1 MQQLSSSPHLPLSK
15 GRPHKKGEVPPM
27 NFLRRAALSVLA
39 SVLMA
44 GVMFSQ
50 TQITTGVIQGTV
62 LDPSGAVIPSASV
75 EAHNLDTNVR
85 QAAVSDEN
93 GRFSF
98 LALSAGNYEVT
109 AKKDGFSTIVAQ
121 GIDLTVGQARNLNFT
136 MKISTA
142 GETITVVATANID
155 VTATESSS
163 TLNQYTVEQTPILGR
178 KFEDLLTLT
187 PGVAVTQGPDGD
199 EISFAGQRGIFNNIS
214 LDGGDYNN
222 GFFGEQVGGQRAAI
236 DITLDAV
243 KEFQVVATGAT
254 AEFGRTAGGVV
265 NVITKSGTDQLHGS
279 LFHYQRLEALS
290 ADTSDGKPL
299 QNFHREQF
307 GGTFGG
313 PIIKQKMFYFGAVEQ
328 ILENLDRPNLSA
340 AVGTCPVA
348 SPVIGTV
355 AQDALI
361 SGNTEC
367 QRLALLNFFKSGPL
381 NLSQD
386 EGVPVK
392 HQIHNTAILGK
403 YDWNVNSANNLSASY
418 NFDRSNNANQTFD
431 VPTYGTS
438 ANGTEGPGKINSV
451 NFNLFTTVSDKKVNE
466 GHFSFS
472 REDRP
477 RAATTSK
484 IPADT
489 AMGFGPTFR
498 FGHPFFLEPTVDET
512 FKRIQVRDNF
522 SIVSGSH
529 TVKLG
534 GEFLHSNNAQVFRG
548 FFQGRYIFDS
558 VAGFL
563 HYASPASLGN
573 GFGPAAAECSDG
585 SFVNQGQMCPDK
597 FVATAGPLLL
607 YLQGAGTGLTNLTP
621 GASDINNENY
631 ALFVQDKW
639 QVRPN
644 LTLNYGLRWEA
655 QMFPDPVIPPSK
667 TAYGQNLADPLFPST
682 GKIPN
687 AAKMFQPRIGLAWDV
702 RNNQKSLIRASWGIY
717 NAQQNMLTQVGAITT
732 NGVQQQT
739 LFAGDVSTCP
749 LNPAPADGTCP
760 GVPQTYQQVFI
771 SPNGPKPQWPS
782 PIPFAPAANG
792 GFPFQPGITVFD
804 RNYANPRTYAANFAF
819 QQELAASWTGYLDLT
834 YSQGVHLTRFVNPNT
849 GAALPLK
856 STDNVDTVSYAPGPF
871 NNLGA
876 ITDTQ
881 SSAHS
886 LYRGLTIGAR
896 KRFSQNFQ
904 MEANYVLSEDLDD
917 DSNERDPFT
926 FRYFNRFDFRRDYS
940 FSDRDERHKFN
951 LFGYMKLPYGFE
963 FSPRIQAHTAQPITD
978 NPLGTGTG
986 APCSENNSVTRVVNG
1001 IDCGRNHL
1009 RKDNGFFTF
1018 DWRGTRPFHFGDRY
1032 QLIPQIE
1039 MFNSFNNKNNV
1050 NPLVTPGLF
1059 NFDGFL
1065 RQGVGDPLEMQLSV
1079 KFAF

>member
-1 MQQLSSSPHLPLSK
+1 M
-15 GRPHKKGEVPPM
+15 
-27 NFLRRAALSVLA
+27 A
-39 SVLMA
+39 SV
-44 GVMFSQ
+44 MFTQ

-85 QAAVSDEN
+85 QAARSDEN

-98 LALSAGNYEVT
+98 LALPAGNYELT

-136 MKISTA
+136 MKVSTA
-142 GETITVVATANID
+142 GETVTVTDSTNID
-155 VTATESSS
+155 VTATESST
-163 TLNQYTVEQTPILGR
+163 TLNQYTVAQTPILGR

-279 LFHYQRLEALS
+279 LFHYQRLESLS
-290 ADTSDGKPL
+290 ANTSDGKPL
-299 QNFHREQF
+299 QDFHREQF
-307 GGTFGG
+307 GGTVGG

-328 ILENLDRPNLSA
+328 ILENLTRPNLSA
-340 AVGTCPVA
+340 SLGSCPVQA
-348 SPVIGTV
+348 PVAGPN
-355 AQDALI
+355 DALI
-361 SGNTEC
+361 NGNIEC

-381 NLSQD
+381 NLNQN
-386 EGVPVK
+386 EGLPVQ
-392 HQIHNTAILGK
+392 HQIRNTAVLGK
-403 YDWNVNSANNLSASY
+403 YDWNVNSANSLSASY
-418 NFDRSNNANQTFD
+418 NFDRSRNPNQTFD
-431 VPTYGTS
+431 VPTYGDS
-438 ANGTEGPGKINSV
+438 ANGIEGPSKINSI
-451 NFNLFTTVSDKKVNE
+451 NFNLFTTVSNRKVNE

-477 RAATTSK
+477 REAVNSN

-489 AMGFGPTFR
+489 AMGFATTFR
-498 FGHPFFLEPTVDET
+498 FGNPFFMEPNVDET
-512 FKRIQVRDNF
+512 FKRFQFRDSF
-522 SIVSGSH
+522 SIVSGNH
-529 TVKLG
+529 TMKLG
-534 GEFLHSNNAQVFRG
+534 GEFLHSNNSQVFRG
-548 FFQGRYIFDS
+548 FFEGRYIFDS
-558 VAGFL
+558 VDGFL
-563 HYASPASLGN
+563 HYASPASLGPT
-573 GFGPAAAECSDG
+573 FGPTGAS
-585 SFVNQGQMCPDK
+585 SH
-597 FVATAGPLLL
+597 LLL
-607 YLQGAGTGLTNLTP
+607 YLQDAGTGLTNLKP
-621 GASDINNENY
+621 GASDINNKNY
-631 ALFVQDKW
+631 ALFIQDKW

-644 LTLNYGLRWEA
+644 FTLNYGLRWES
-655 QMFPDPVIPPSK
+655 QFFPDPVIAPAQ
-667 TAYGQNLADPLFPST
+667 TAYGQYLNNPLFPST
-682 GKIPN
+682 GHIPN
-687 AAKMFQPRIGLAWDV
+687 AKAMFQPRIGFAWDLK
-702 RNNQKSLIRASWGIY
+702 NNQKSVLRASYGIY
-717 NAQQNMLTQVGAITT
+717 NAYQNMLTQVGAITT
-732 NGVQQQT
+732 NGVQQQEVVGGTPTWPGT
-739 LFAGDVSTCP
+739 LQIPPVAQGSFPPGAGV
-749 LNPAPADGTCP
+749 
-760 GVPQTYQQVFI
+760 
-771 SPNGPKPQWPS
+771 
-782 PIPFAPAANG
+782 
-792 GFPFQPGITVFD
+792 TVFD
-804 RNYANPRTYAANFAF
+804 RNYANPRVYTGNFAF
-819 QQELAASWTGYLDLT
+819 QQEFAPNVTGYIDLT
-834 YSQGVHLTRFVNPNT
+834 LSHTVHLTRFVNPNT
-849 GAALPLK
+849 GPALPLTATTN
-856 STDNVDTVSYAPGPF
+856 SDTVSYDNGPTGVENIPF
-871 NNLGA
+871 KTLGTV
-876 ITDTQ
+876 TDTQ

-926 FRYFNRFDFRRDYS
+926 FRYFNRFDFRKDYS

-986 APCSENNSVTRVVNG
+986 APCSQNNSVTRVVNG

-1065 RQGVGDPLEMQLSV
+1065 RQGVGDPLEVQLSV